1 MINEKNEL
9 QNGGKVFPE
18 SGIYLLPKFVIETD
32 YFADEADG
40 TLKTEITEAGQPV
53 KAYIEKP
60 PAGANDTGAEI
71 SVQCAVVI
79 GNTVG
84 QYIDIIDPKEYPP
97 GTLYPLEFDVPIQ
110 KLPSD
115 GQFSLR
121 YAARVPGGLTY
132 SEGFFI
138 IKDSIPPYYRPGTLP
153 PPAVQEPAVTITQD
167 LLDNNSEISFRL
179 TSYDN
184 YDVKDQIFVFLE
196 DHVPVESEVV
206 GLTPVY
212 QGLFPTDLKFNLS
225 ADIFEKIGSGDR
237 YLCYVLQDKAGNRN
251 YSFPKTLHI
260 ALGEIPMNLEAP
272 EVPSASNGYLSLK
285 DVSAGPVKAFI
296 PLYNSPEAGADIL
309 TLYWGSE
316 KVGVYNVNP
325 NTSFPMETTIPQ
337 EILKSQYDQSIGGQQ
352 ELSVFYTLSRSSG
365 LKIASD
371 SLKINTDFSI
381 VGPDLPNWPDPVNPG
396 LPVPAIM
403 GVVSGKTNELDIS
416 DNSQNAKFSVR
427 VYDNASTGD
436 AMDVFW
442 GNQNSVAVTYLL
454 EPGDTAGSLIELDVP
469 WQVIE
474 AAGNNDAVKV
484 FYGIY
489 NPATPDNKQF
499 CESVDVRV
507 SAVSIPAPAM
517 PAYPTQEFFL
527 GKPYINCFSLRRFTD
542 GESGVPVLIPSLDNS
557 VYKLQAGSE
566 ITLTWQPYDKGSPV
580 SGATIIDKITLD
592 ETMIKNGFTWEVK
605 PYSRV
610 VNPIY
615 NLGDKIFEL
624 KTSFSFIVDGNL
636 VSSDF
641 ASVGLT
647 MRRGDNTIC
656 PVPSNYY

>member
-1 MINEKNEL
+1 MINGKNAL
-9 QNGGKVFPE
+9 MNGGKTIPE
-18 SGIYLLPKFVIETD
+18 SGIYLLPKFNID
-32 YFADEADG
+32 DKYFADIDDG
-40 TLKTEITEAGQPV
+40 TLKTEITEAGLPIV
-53 KAYIEKP
+53 ATIENA

-79 GNTVG
+79 NNTVG
-84 QYIDIIDPKEYPP
+84 EYIDIIDSQPYPP
-97 GTLYPLEFDVPIQ
+97 DTMYPLEIDVPIQ

-121 YAARVPGGLTY
+121 YAARVPGGLTH

-167 LLDNNSEISFRL
+167 VLDNNSEISFRL

-196 DHVPVESEVV
+196 DHVPVESEVP

-212 QGLFPTDLKFNLS
+212 QGGFPTDLKFTLS
-225 ADIFEKIGSGDR
+225 ADIFKKIGSGDR
-237 YLCYVLQDKAGNRN
+237 YLCYVLEDKAGNRN
-251 YSFPKTLHI
+251 FSFPKTLHI

-272 EVPSASNGYLSLK
+272 EVPSASSGYLNLK
-285 DVSAGPVKAFI
+285 DVSAGPVKATI

-337 EILKSQYDQSIGGQQ
+337 EILKSQYDQSMGGQQ
-352 ELSVFYTLSRSSG
+352 ELSVYYTLSRSSG
-365 LKIASD
+365 IKITSA

-416 DNSQNAKFSVR
+416 DNSQNAKFNVR

-436 AMDVFW
+436 AIDVFW

-507 SAVSIPAPAM
+507 SAVSIPVPAI
-517 PAYPTQEFFL
+517 PSYPTQEYFL

-557 VYKLQAGSE
+557 VYKLQPGSE
-566 ITLTWQPYDKGSPV
+566 ITLTWQPYDNGNPI
-580 SGATIIDKITLD
+580 SGATIIDKISLD

-624 KTSFSFIVDGNL
+624 KTGYSFIVDGNL
-636 VSSDF
+636 ISSDS

-656 PVPSNYY
+656 PIPSNYY